1 VVVSDAE
8 KAHKM
13 RQVRAE
19 KANVSE
25 PLMICRKRRDDI
37 ETRVPLLPWDKP
49 GGCLLIGPVVSGT
62 EVARA
67 RFRLQHGTWE
77 TLAPI
82 RSAGCWTGWREGG
95 PQAAE
100 TVRGRVPMRGRE
112 ADRPV
117 VAVKPGN
124 AGGAKGTGCPGS
136 FGDQLG
142 LPGGVG

>member
-1 VVVSDAE
+1 VVSVAE
-8 KAHKM
+8 KAHM
-13 RQVRAE
+13 MCQVRAE

-25 PLMICRKRRDDI
+25 PLMNCRKRSDDI
-37 ETRVPLLPWDKP
+37 KTRVPLLSWDKS
-49 GGCLLIGPVVSGT
+49 GGCLLIGQMVSGI

-77 TLAPI
+77 SLAPI
-82 RSAGCWTGWREGG
+82 LLAWCWTGRREGE

-100 TVRGRVPMRGRE
+100 TVRGRVLMRGRE

-117 VAVKPGN
+117 VAVMPGN

-136 FGDQLG
+136 FGDQLAWS
-142 LPGGVG
+142 GGVG

>member
-1 VVVSDAE
+1 VVSDAE
-8 KAHKM
+8 KAHEM
-13 RQVRAE
+13 RQIRAE

-25 PLMICRKRRDDI
+25 PLMTCRKRSNDI

-49 GGCLLIGPVVSGT
+49 GGCLLIGLVVSGT

-67 RFRLQHGTWE
+67 RFRLQHETWE
-77 TLAPI
+77 TLAAI
-82 RSAGCWTGWREGG
+82 RSVGCWTGRREGE

-100 TVRGRVPMRGRE
+100 TARGRVPMRGRE
-112 ADRPV
+112 ADRLV
-117 VAVKPGN
+117 VAVMPGN
-124 AGGAKGTGCPGS
+124 AGGAKRTGCPGS